1 MKPKH
6 ARFYLII
13 TILSLFMVLLG
24 FGKSFFLRPFFEQPS
39 FLKDL
44 PTSVYI
50 HGTLM
55 TIWYIM
61 LVAQSALVNVKKVK
75 LHMTLGWGLV
85 AVACLL
91 IISGLIVNAGA
102 FPRFIAVGFLDVAS
116 EGMMLMAASFWTYDQ
131 TVFVPFG
138 LMIATAIFKRKNIII
153 HRSMM
158 LGASMLMLNPAIIRM
173 AGWMFPGF
181 VLPAGTL
188 IYLLFPISL
197 IVHDWVRYKKFP
209 LYPFI
214 AFVAIIVITFL
225 MIWLPSTDYGMDLFK
240 RTINV

>member
-13 TILSLFMVLLG
+13 TILSLLMVLLG
-24 FGKSFFLRPFFEQPS
+24 FGKSFFLRPFFDQPA

-44 PTSVYI
+44 PAAVYI
-50 HGTLM
+50 HGALM

-61 LVAQSALVNVKKVK
+61 LVAQSALVNAKKVK

-102 FPRFIAVGFLDVAS
+102 FPRFIAVGFLEVAN
-116 EGMMLMAASFWTYDQ
+116 ERMMRMAASFWTYDQ

-138 LMIATAIFKRKNIII
+138 LMIATAVFKRKNIII

-158 LGASMLMLNPAIIRM
+158 LGASMLMLNPAIIRI

-181 VLPAGTL
+181 ALPAGTL

-197 IVHDWVRYKKFP
+197 IVHDWGRYKKFP

-225 MIWLPSTDYGMDLFK
+225 MIWFPSTDYGMDLFK
-240 RTINV
+240 KSINI